1 MKRLVL
7 ASGNRKKVAEL
18 ESLIAPFGWQVVP
31 QTQLNVPDAIEDG
44 LSFVENALIKARHA
58 AKITGLPALA
68 DDSGLAVDAL
78 NGAPGIYSARFA
90 GEPSNDANN
99 NALLLEK
106 MIDVPEG
113 ARSAAFHCVLAL
125 VRTWDDPVPVICHG
139 VWQGEILQTAKG
151 ENGFGYD
158 PLFWVPELGKA
169 SAELTP
175 EEKNRLSH
183 RGRAMA
189 MLAAQ
194 WQQLGL

>member
-1 MKRLVL
+1 MKQLVL

-18 ESLIAPFGWQVVP
+18 AGLIAPYGWQVVP
-31 QTQLNVPDAIEDG
+31 QNQLNVPDAIEDG
-44 LSFVENALIKARHA
+44 LSFIENALIKARHA

-90 GEPSNDANN
+90 GEPSNDAAN

-106 MIDVPEG
+106 MLEVPEG
-113 ARSAAFHCVLAL
+113 ARGAAFHCVLAL
-125 VRTWDDPVPVICHG
+125 VRSWDDPVPVICQG
-139 VWQGEILQTAKG
+139 VWRGEILQTPKG

-169 SAELTP
+169 SAELTA
-175 EEKNRLSH
+175 EEKGRLSH
-183 RGRAMA
+183 RGQAMA
-189 MLAAQ
+189 QLAAQ